1 MSIGQA
7 LQSLFGGSSA
17 PAPAAPPAS
26 PASQTTQNPGAT
38 APGTSSTLPPNGMIP
53 GNADGTPNTGSA
65 AAPMAEFAK
74 LWETK
79 SNDGTGNQSL
89 FANIDPAKVQEAAGK
104 VNFAQVVGAE
114 TLSKIQ
120 AGGPEAAQAF
130 VEAMNKVSQT
140 VYAQSAVATTQLI
153 DRALAEQNTRFE
165 AKLPDLIKRQ
175 NASDGIKGDNAIF
188 SNPAVAPVVGMIQ
201 SQVASAYPNATAAE
215 QKEMTK
221 AYFKQLTDAI
231 APPAK
236 PATPKGGKKG
246 DDGFD
251 WEAFANT

>member
-7 LQSLFGGSSA
+7 LQNLFGGSSA
-17 PAPAAPPAS
+17 PAPAAPPA
-26 PASQTTQNPGAT
+26 PTSQTTQNPGAT
-38 APGTSSTLPPNGMIP
+38 APGTSSTLPPNGMVP

-65 AAPMAEFAK
+65 AAPMAEFSK

-79 SNDGTGNQSL
+79 PNDGATTSSL

-153 DRALAEQNTRFE
+153 DRALAEQSTRFE

-175 NASDGIKGDNAIF
+175 TASESLKGDNAIF
-188 SNPAVAPVVGMIQ
+188 SNPAIAPVVNLIQ
-201 SQVASAYPNATAAE
+201 NQVATMYPNATAAE
-215 QKEMTK
+215 QKQWTVK
-221 AYFKQLTDAI
+221 YFKELTQAVN
-231 APPAK
+231 PPA
-236 PATPKGGKKG
+236 PTPKSKGKKD

-251 WEAFANT
+251 WEAFANQ

>member
-1 MSIGQA
+1 MSIGQV
-7 LQSLFGGSSA
+7 LQGLFGGSSA
-17 PAPAAPPAS
+17 PPPAASPAAAPSPTSQLQQNPNAAPAANS
-26 PASQTTQNPGAT
+26 GT
-38 APGTSSTLPPNGMIP
+38 AAPNGVLPP
-53 GNADGTPNTGSA
+53 GSEQP
-65 AAPMAEFAK
+65 AAPMAEFSK

-79 SNDGTGNQSL
+79 PNDGTGNQSL

-104 VNFAQVVGAE
+104 VNFAQVVGSE
-114 TLSKIQ
+114 TLAKIQ

-153 DRALAEQNTRFE
+153 DRALAEQSTRFE

-175 NASDGIKGDNAIF
+175 TASEGIKGDNAIF

-221 AYFKQLTDAI
+221 AYFKQLTEAI
-231 APPAK
+231 APAPSA
-236 PATPKGGKKG
+236 PKKTGKKA

>member
-7 LQSLFGGSSA
+7 LQNLFGGSSA

-26 PASQTTQNPGAT
+26 PASQLQQNPNAAPAT
-38 APGTSSTLPPNGMIP
+38 NSNSAAPNGVLP
-53 GNADGTPNTGSA
+53 AGSETP

>member
-7 LQSLFGGSSA
+7 LQNLFGGSSA
-17 PAPAAPPAS
+17 PAPAASPAS
-26 PASQTTQNPGAT
+26 PPSQLQQNPNA
-38 APGTSSTLPPNGMIP
+38 APAALSSSAAPNGVLPPGSE
-53 GNADGTPNTGSA
+53 TPP
-65 AAPMAEFAK
+65 APMAEFSK

-79 SNDGTGNQSL
+79 PNDGATTSSL

-153 DRALAEQNTRFE
+153 DRALAEQNSRLE
-165 AKLPDLIKRQ
+165 SKLPDLIKRQ
-175 NASDGIKGDNAIF
+175 TASESLKGDNAIF
-188 SNPAVAPVVGMIQ
+188 SNPAIAPVVNLIQ
-201 SQVASAYPNATAAE
+201 NQVSNMYPNATAAE
-215 QKEMTK
+215 QKQMTVK
-221 AYFKQLTDAI
+221 YFKELTQAI
-231 APPAK
+231 SPPA
-236 PATPKGGKKG
+236 PAPKAKGKKE

-251 WEAFANT
+251 WEAFANQ